1 MKFMKGLG
9 TLGKWLIALCL
20 GAMVLMTF
28 INAVLRYVAHTNIT
42 EFEEL
47 SRYLF
52 VWASFAGA
60 IIAYVEGKHVGVDA
74 LTSHLKGFPKLVVQL
89 LAEGL
94 ILVCCVVIGMG
105 AVPYFM
111 ITFNRPAPA
120 TGISMGC
127 LTVVGL
133 LLTVALTVITIRD
146 IVRIV
151 KKYREEGNA

>member
-1 MKFMKGLG
+1 MNVLKGLG
-9 TLGKWLIALCL
+9 KLGKWLIAICL

-28 INAVLRYVAHTNIT
+28 INAVLRYIWHTNIT

-60 IIAYVEGKHVGVDA
+60 MIAYVEGKHVGVDV
-74 LTSHLKGFPKLVVQL
+74 LTNHLKGIPKLVVQL
-89 LAEGL
+89 IAEGL

-111 ITFNRPAPA
+111 ITYYTPAPA
-120 TGISMGC
+120 TGISMGWLTVSGIVLTIA
-127 LTVVGL
+127 LTVV
-133 LLTVALTVITIRD
+133 TIRD
-146 IVRIV
+146 IIRIV

>member
-1 MKFMKGLG
+1 MERRP
-9 TLGKWLIALCL
+9 GKTTPPD
-20 GAMVLMTF
+20 VYK
-28 INAVLRYVAHTNIT
+28 R
-42 EFEEL
+42 
-47 SRYLF
+47 
-52 VWASFAGA
+52 
-60 IIAYVEGKHVGVDA
+60 
-74 LTSHLKGFPKLVVQL
+74 Q
-89 LAEGL
+89 

-111 ITFNRPAPA
+111 ITYNTPAPA